1 MARKKDLLS
10 ISNII
15 TPISLKFAKEKKK
28 DIPSI
33 TLPKC
38 EHAFFEKKEKK
49 RKGKE
54 FGRKRGLGGQW
65 LVFKEL

>member
-38 EHAFFEKKEKK
+38 EHAFFEDREKRKEKE
-49 RKGKE
+49 RKGI
-54 FGRKRGLGGQW
+54 RP
-65 LVFKEL
+65 